1 VSIQGMGYGIG
12 YLLGTIYHLGP
23 PDYEDKYLKRQR
35 KLRKADAIFNKRM
48 ESLYGDAWEKIRD
61 KRVAANTNRMLGR

>member
-1 VSIQGMGYGIG
+1 MSIQGMGYGIG

-23 PDYEDKYLKRQR
+23 PDYEDKYLKLQR
-35 KLRKADAIFNKRM
+35 KLKKSDAIFNKRM

-61 KRVAANTNRMLGR
+61 KRVAANMNRMLGR

>member
-1 VSIQGMGYGIG
+1 MSISGMGYGIG

-35 KLRKADAIFNKRM
+35 KLKKADAVFNKRM

-61 KRVAANTNRMLGR
+61 KRVAANMNRMLGR